1 MFPTIGFGDALIRT
15 IYLLNTVNMEVF
27 HMTETQTKFGLHIPS
42 KDESFPMILV
52 QTANS
57 LVAKLTINLHNQMG
71 QVLNVEK

>member
-1 MFPTIGFGDALIRT
+1 MIGFGDVLIRT
-15 IYLLNTVNMEVF
+15 IYRLNTVNMEVF
-27 HMTETQTKFGLHIPS
+27 HMTEKQTKFGLHIPS

-57 LVAKLTINLHNQMG
+57 LVAKLIINLHNRMG

>member
-1 MFPTIGFGDALIRT
+1 
-15 IYLLNTVNMEVF
+15 
-27 HMTETQTKFGLHIPS
+27 MTETQTKFGLHIPS